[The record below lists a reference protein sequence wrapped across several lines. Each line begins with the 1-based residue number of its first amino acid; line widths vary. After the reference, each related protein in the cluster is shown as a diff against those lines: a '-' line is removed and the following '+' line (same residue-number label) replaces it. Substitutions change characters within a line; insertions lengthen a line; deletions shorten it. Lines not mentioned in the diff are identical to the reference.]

1 MIIIRSMKKIITIII
16 IWLSLSYQGV
26 FAAEC
31 TLNNTPSPSIEAY
44 WKNVD
49 KILEAAKSAAKS
61 SECNRPADS
70 SAHLEVAIP
79 AQSVRGLLD
88 ALSAVGYDLTSLMS
102 DIRYYFDSSDTMLLT
117 QTQSHQNSIL
127 EIQQNIL
134 EASAEIGSKCAQG
147 VIRFETDVALDG
159 GATYKTKGR
168 LLQDVLV
175 DTYDQSKHVLIFFRN
190 LVTNVADREYVDET
204 LFPIAPAGFANGMRS
219 FYSSENI
226 QQCHDEEPKNQKIM
240 ETLKEAFTT
249 GWKYPQAIQIWKDA
263 FNLLFYRSAQLT
275 GSGETDPSKE
285 AEINALVE
293 AQKWGVGNSRLL
305 LNSQFFKEFKKRANN
320 QTVLEGVKEV
330 SKRIAY
336 ETFWSLFE
344 RQIIPD
350 LRREKGNQAPVTVLD
365 FPESDKDGTRL
376 ATIDKN
382 LYTDYAVRKELVGQ
396 NKAQDPKTVVGLIQA
411 LEQLELA
418 RPIIEEMAQLI
429 CDLYGRQAT
438 NVPRP
443 TCQELFNV

>member
-1 MIIIRSMKKIITIII
+1 MKKYITFFIVLFFI
-16 IWLSLSYQGV
+16 SYQGV

-31 TLNNTPSPSIEAY
+31 TLKTTTPSPSIDAFA
-44 WKNVD
+44 KNVD
-49 KILEAAKSAAKS
+49 KILEAAKTAAKD
-61 SECNRPADS
+61 SECTRPADS

-79 AQSVRGLLD
+79 AQSVRGLLN
-88 ALSAVGYDLTSLMS
+88 ALSAVWYDLKSLLS
-102 DIRYYFDSSDTMLLT
+102 DVRYYFDSSDTMLLT
-117 QTQSHQNSIL
+117 ETQSHQNSIL
-127 EIQQNIL
+127 EIQEKIFKAAT
-134 EASAEIGSKCAQG
+134 EVASKCAQG
-147 VIRFETDVALDG
+147 SIRFDSDVVLDG
-159 GATYKTKGR
+159 GATYKTKGK
-168 LLQDVLV
+168 LLQEVLV
-175 DTYDQSKHVLIFFRN
+175 STNDQTKHVLIFFRN

-204 LFPIAPAGFANGMRS
+204 LFPIAPAGFANEMRN
-219 FYSSENI
+219 FYSSENL
-226 QQCHDEEPKNQKIM
+226 QQCHEEEPKNQKIM
-240 ETLKEAFTT
+240 ETLKQAFTT

-285 AEINALVE
+285 AQINALVQ
-293 AQKWGVGNSRLL
+293 AQKWWVGNSRLL
-305 LNSQFFKEFKKRANN
+305 LNSEFFKEFKKRANN
-320 QTVLEGVKEV
+320 QTVMEGVKEV

-336 ETFWSLFE
+336 ETFGSLFV

-350 LRREKGNQAPVTVLD
+350 LRKEKWSQNAVTVLN
-365 FPESDKDGTRL
+365 FPSSDKDGTRL

-382 LYTDYAVRKELVGQ
+382 LYTDYAVRKELVWQ

-418 RPIIEEMAQLI
+418 RPIIEEIAKLI
-429 CDLYGRQAT
+429 CDLYGKQAT